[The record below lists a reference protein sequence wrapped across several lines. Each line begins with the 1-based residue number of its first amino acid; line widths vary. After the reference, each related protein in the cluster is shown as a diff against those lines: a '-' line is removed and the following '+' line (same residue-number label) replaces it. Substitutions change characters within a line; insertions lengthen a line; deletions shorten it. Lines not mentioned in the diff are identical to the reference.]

1 MKISQKNRFF
11 LTKHELN
18 MNF

>member
-1 MKISQKNRFF
+1 MRFF

-18 MNF
+18 MNFYNFGC